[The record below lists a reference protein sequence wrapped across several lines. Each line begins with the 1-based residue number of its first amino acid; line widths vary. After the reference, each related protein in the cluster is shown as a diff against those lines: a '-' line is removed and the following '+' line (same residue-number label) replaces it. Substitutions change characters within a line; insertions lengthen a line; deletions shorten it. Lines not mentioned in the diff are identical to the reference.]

1 MKIRIMMFLI
11 AALFLVSSAAAQK
24 TLKMD
29 LKVDR
34 TTPLI
39 KALTA
44 NEQAAWKHLVDK
56 KYDDFGK
63 FFADDYLG
71 VYDTEM
77 TTKTSEIAEDKQI
90 NFKSAAVTDIK
101 VKVLDE
107 NNAIVTSNVKADMI
121 LPDRLPFTY
130 FDQTII
136 VVNFT
141 ELAGAMSDLLTD
153 APDLLLNL
161 RKIRVNFGLPDFA
174 RFSILHNGKDA
185 LNFVSKFQKN
195 VQIKENQRMIVTTGN
210 DVANGE
216 IVQYLGIVR
225 GIVVRAT
232 SIGAGFIG
240 GLKALGGGN
249 IEEWTRVCEGRK
261 LLAGWF
267 CTHRKWAR
275 TPLSECATTRRNLR
289 RDRPKFSPTERP
301 LN

>member
-71 VYDTEM
+71 VYDTET

-121 LPDRLPFTY
+121 LPDG
-130 FDQTII
+130 Q
-136 VVNFT
+136 
-141 ELAGAMSDLLTD
+141 
-153 APDLLLNL
+153 NL
-161 RKIRVNFGLPDFA
+161 GGDF
-174 RFSILHNGKDA
+174 
-185 LNFVSKFQKN
+185 
-195 VQIKENQRMIVTTGN
+195 
-210 DVANGE
+210 
-216 IVQYLGIVR
+216 
-225 GIVVRAT
+225 RAT
-232 SIGAGFIG
+232 TF
-240 GLKALGGGN
+240 
-249 IEEWTRVCEGRK
+249 WV
-261 LLAGWF
+261 
-267 CTHRKWAR
+267 
-275 TPLSECATTRRNLR
+275 RRANAWLIVYHSHILI
-289 RDRPKFSPTERP
+289 KQ
-301 LN
+301 